1 MWPQERRG
9 VGKVSVVGNPE
20 IKLKRKRSSAHL
32 QEASEK
38 IAHAMKESIGRV
50 VVIEDE
56 PAVRDAVLAALRAE
70 RFSAT
75 GFEDLPRPAD
85 VLAVAPDLAILDVV
99 LPSGNGFELATS
111 LRQQRELPIIFLTA
125 RDAVADRVAG
135 LELGA
140 DDYLVKPF
148 ALEELMAR
156 VRAVLRRRGAI
167 PQVLEV
173 ERLLVD
179 EEHGF
184 AARDGRELELTST
197 ELRLLAFLMRHRGQT
212 LSKDQL
218 LTQVW
223 GYDAYDPN
231 LVEVHISA
239 LRRKL
244 EAAGPRLIHTV
255 RGIGYR
261 FST

>member
-1 MWPQERRG
+1 MDEP
-9 VGKVSVVGNPE
+9 
-20 IKLKRKRSSAHL
+20 
-32 QEASEK
+32 
-38 IAHAMKESIGRV
+38 IGRV
-50 VVIEDE
+50 VVVEDE
-56 PAVRDAVLAALRAE
+56 RAVRDAIVAALRAE
-70 RFSAT
+70 RFTVT
-75 GFEDLPRPAD
+75 GFEDVPRVED
-85 VLAVAPDLAILDVV
+85 VLGVAPDLAILDVL
-99 LPSGNGFELATS
+99 LPNGNGFAFAQA
-111 LRQQRELPIIFLTA
+111 LRERHELPIIFLTA

-148 ALEELMAR
+148 ALEELVAR

-173 ERLLVD
+173 EQLLVD
-179 EEHGF
+179 EDHGV
-184 AARDGRELELTST
+184 ATRAGRELALTST
-197 ELRLLAFLMRHRGQT
+197 ELRLLAFLIRHRGQA

-223 GYDAYDPN
+223 GYEAYDHN

-244 EAAGPRLIHTV
+244 ENCGEGGGRLIATV

-261 FST
+261 FSP

>member
-1 MWPQERRG
+1 
-9 VGKVSVVGNPE
+9 VLDPE
-20 IKLKRKRSSAHL
+20 IELKRSGSSGDL
-32 QEASEK
+32 QVALGT
-38 IAHAMKESIGRV
+38 IADAMREPMGRV

-56 PAVRDAVLAALRAE
+56 PSVREAVLSALRAE
-70 RFSAT
+70 RFIVIP
-75 GFEDLPRPAD
+75 FDDLPRPAD

-99 LPSGNGFELATS
+99 LPSGSGFELARS
-111 LRQQRELPIIFLTA
+111 LRRQHELPILFLTA

-173 ERLLVD
+173 EQLLVD
-179 EEHGF
+179 EERGF
-184 AARDGRELELTST
+184 AARGGREIGLTST
-197 ELRLLAFLMRHRGQT
+197 ELRLLAFLMRHRGHA

-223 GYDAYDPN
+223 GYDAYDHN

-244 EAAGPRLIHTV
+244 ESHGPRLIHTV

-261 FST
+261 FSP

>member
-1 MWPQERRG
+1 MDET
-9 VGKVSVVGNPE
+9 
-20 IKLKRKRSSAHL
+20 
-32 QEASEK
+32 
-38 IAHAMKESIGRV
+38 IGRV
-50 VVIEDE
+50 VVVEDE
-56 PAVRDAVLAALRAE
+56 QPVRDAVRAALVAE
-70 RFSAT
+70 RFTAT
-75 GFEDLPRPAD
+75 AFDDLPDPGD
-85 VLAVAPDLAILDVV
+85 VLALAPDLVILDIL
-99 LPSGNGFELATS
+99 LPGGSGFQLARS
-111 LRQQRELPIIFLTA
+111 LREQRELPIIFLTA

-140 DDYLVKPF
+140 DDYLIKPF

-156 VRAVLRRRGAI
+156 VRAVLRRRGTI

-179 EEHGF
+179 DEHGF
-184 AARDGRELELTST
+184 ATRAGRELGLTST
-197 ELRLLAFLMRHRGQT
+197 ELRLLAFLMRHRGQA

-223 GYDAYDPN
+223 GYDAYDHN
-231 LVEVHISA
+231 LVEVHVSA

-244 EAAGPRLIHTV
+244 EAQGPRLIHTV

-261 FST
+261 FSP

>member
-1 MWPQERRG
+1 MADP
-9 VGKVSVVGNPE
+9 
-20 IKLKRKRSSAHL
+20 
-32 QEASEK
+32 
-38 IAHAMKESIGRV
+38 IGRV
-50 VVIEDE
+50 VVVEDE
-56 PAVRDAVLAALRAE
+56 PPVREAVLAALRAE
-70 RFSAT
+70 RFVAT
-75 GFEDLPRPAD
+75 GFEDLPHPGEL
-85 VLAVAPDLAILDVV
+85 LAVVPDLAILDVL
-99 LPSGNGFELATS
+99 LPSGNGFELARA

-167 PQVLEV
+167 PHVMEV
-173 ERLLVD
+173 ERLIVD

-184 AARDGRELELTST
+184 ATRAGEDLALTAT
-197 ELRLLAFLMRHRGQT
+197 ELRLLAYLVRHRGQA

-218 LTQVW
+218 LSQVW
-223 GYDAYDPN
+223 GYDAYDQN
-231 LVEVHISA
+231 LVEVHVSA

-244 EAAGPRLIHTV
+244 EAVGPRLIHTV

-261 FST
+261 FSP

>member
-1 MWPQERRG
+1 MVEP
-9 VGKVSVVGNPE
+9 
-20 IKLKRKRSSAHL
+20 
-32 QEASEK
+32 
-38 IAHAMKESIGRV
+38 IGRV

-56 PAVRDAVLAALRAE
+56 QPVRDAVLDALRTE
-70 RFSAT
+70 RFTAT
-75 GFEDLPRPAD
+75 AFEDLPRPRD
-85 VLAVAPDLAILDVV
+85 VLAVAPDLAILDVL
-99 LPSGNGFELATS
+99 LPSGSGFELARV
-111 LRQQRELPIIFLTA
+111 LRRHHELPIIFLTA

-173 ERLLVD
+173 DELLVD
-179 EEHGF
+179 EEQRF
-184 AARDGRELELTST
+184 AARAGRELALTAT
-197 ELRLLAFLMRHRGQT
+197 ELRLLAFLMRHRGQA

-223 GYDAYDPN
+223 GYDAYDHN

-244 EAAGPRLIHTV
+244 ESGESGDARLIHTV

-261 FST
+261 FSP

>member
-1 MWPQERRG
+1 VDRAR
-9 VGKVSVVGNPE
+9 VVREPE
-20 IKLKRKRSSAHL
+20 IELKRSDSSGDL
-32 QEASEK
+32 QAALET
-38 IAHAMKESIGRV
+38 IADAMGEPIGRV

-56 PAVRDAVLAALRAE
+56 PSVREAVLAALRAE
-70 RFSAT
+70 RFTAT
-75 GFEDLPRPAD
+75 GFEDLPRPGD
-85 VLAVAPDLAILDVV
+85 VLAFAPDLAILDVL
-99 LPSGNGFELATS
+99 LPSGSGFELARS
-111 LRQQRELPIIFLTA
+111 LRAQRDLPIMFLTA

-173 ERLLVD
+173 EQLLVD
-179 EEHGF
+179 EERGF
-184 AARDGRELELTST
+184 AARGGRELALTST
-197 ELRLLAFLMRHRGQT
+197 ELRLLAFLVRHRGQA

-223 GYDAYDPN
+223 AMTPTT
-231 LVEVHISA
+231 ITSWRFTSA
-239 LRRKL
+239 RCGESWRARAL
-244 EAAGPRLIHTV
+244 A
-255 RGIGYR
+255 
-261 FST
+261 

>member
-1 MWPQERRG
+1 MG
-9 VGKVSVVGNPE
+9 
-20 IKLKRKRSSAHL
+20 
-32 QEASEK
+32 
-38 IAHAMKESIGRV
+38 ESIGRV

-56 PAVRDAVLAALRAE
+56 QPVRDAVLAALNAE
-70 RFSAT
+70 RFAAT
-75 GFEDLPRPAD
+75 GFNDMPHPGD
-85 VLAVAPDLAILDVV
+85 VLAVAPDLAILDVL
-99 LPSGNGFELATS
+99 LPSGNGFDLARS

-173 ERLLVD
+173 EQLLVD

-184 AARDGRELELTST
+184 AARAGDELALTST
-197 ELRLLAFLMRHRGQT
+197 ELRLLAFLMRHRGQA

-223 GYDAYDPN
+223 GYDAYDHN

-244 EAAGPRLIHTV
+244 ETHGPRLIHTV

-261 FST
+261 FSP

>member
-1 MWPQERRG
+1 MG
-9 VGKVSVVGNPE
+9 
-20 IKLKRKRSSAHL
+20 
-32 QEASEK
+32 EA
-38 IAHAMKESIGRV
+38 IGRV

-56 PAVRDAVLAALRAE
+56 VPVCDAVVAALRAE
-70 RFSAT
+70 RFTAT
-75 GFEDLPRPAD
+75 AFADLPDPAE
-85 VLAVAPDLAILDVV
+85 VLAVAPDLAILDVL
-99 LPSGNGFELATS
+99 LPSGNGFDLARL
-111 LRQQRELPIIFLTA
+111 LRRQHELPIIFLTA

-173 ERLLVD
+173 EGLLVD
-179 EEHGF
+179 EEHGH
-184 AARDGRELELTST
+184 ATRAGRELALTST
-197 ELRLLAFLMRHRGQT
+197 ELRVLAYLMRHRGQA

-223 GYDAYDPN
+223 GYDAYDHN

-244 EAAGPRLIHTV
+244 EANGPRLIHTI

-261 FST
+261 FSP

>member
-1 MWPQERRG
+1 MCEP
-9 VGKVSVVGNPE
+9 
-20 IKLKRKRSSAHL
+20 
-32 QEASEK
+32 
-38 IAHAMKESIGRV
+38 IGRV
-50 VVIEDE
+50 AVIEDE
-56 PAVRDAVLAALRAE
+56 QSVREAVLDALRAE
-70 RFSAT
+70 RFKVAA
-75 GFEDLPRPAD
+75 FADLPDPRD
-85 VLAVAPDLAILDVV
+85 VLTGSPDLVILDVM
-99 LPSGNGFELATS
+99 LPRGSGFELARS
-111 LRQQRELPIIFLTA
+111 LRAQHELPIIFLTA

-140 DDYLVKPF
+140 DDYLIKPF

-184 AARDGRELELTST
+184 AARAGREIALTST
-197 ELRLLAFLMRHRGQT
+197 ELRLLAYLMRHRGQA

-223 GYDAYDPN
+223 GYDAYDHN

-244 EAAGPRLIHTV
+244 EADAPRLIHTV

-261 FST
+261 FSACGAGDQRASD

>member
-1 MWPQERRG
+1 M
-9 VGKVSVVGNPE
+9 
-20 IKLKRKRSSAHL
+20 
-32 QEASEK
+32 
-38 IAHAMKESIGRV
+38 
-50 VVIEDE
+50 
-56 PAVRDAVLAALRAE
+56 
-70 RFSAT
+70 
-75 GFEDLPRPAD
+75 
-85 VLAVAPDLAILDVV
+85 LAVAPDLAILDV
-99 LPSGNGFELATS
+99 LPSGNGFDLARS

-173 ERLLVD
+173 EQLLVD

-184 AARDGRELELTST
+184 AARAGDELALTST
-197 ELRLLAFLMRHRGQT
+197 ELRLLAFLMRHRGQA

-223 GYDAYDPN
+223 GYDAYDHN

-244 EAAGPRLIHTV
+244 EARGPRLIHTV

-261 FST
+261 FSP

>member
-1 MWPQERRG
+1 MYEP
-9 VGKVSVVGNPE
+9 
-20 IKLKRKRSSAHL
+20 
-32 QEASEK
+32 
-38 IAHAMKESIGRV
+38 IGRV
-50 VVIEDE
+50 AVIEDE
-56 PAVRDAVLAALRAE
+56 QSVREAVLDALRAE
-70 RFSAT
+70 RFKVAA
-75 GFEDLPRPAD
+75 FADLPHPRE
-85 VLAVAPDLAILDVV
+85 VLAAAPDLMILDVM
-99 LPSGNGFELATS
+99 LPGGSGFELARS
-111 LRQQRELPIIFLTA
+111 LRAQHELPIIFLTA

-140 DDYLVKPF
+140 DDYLIKPF

-179 EEHGF
+179 EERGF
-184 AARDGRELELTST
+184 AARAGREIALTST
-197 ELRLLAFLMRHRGQT
+197 ELRLLAYLMRHRGQA

-223 GYDAYDPN
+223 GYDAYDHN

-244 EAAGPRLIHTV
+244 EVDAPRLIHTV

-261 FST
+261 FSA

>member
-1 MWPQERRG
+1 MDEP
-9 VGKVSVVGNPE
+9 V
-20 IKLKRKRSSAHL
+20 
-32 QEASEK
+32 
-38 IAHAMKESIGRV
+38 GRV

-56 PAVRDAVLAALRAE
+56 QSVRDAVLAALRSE
-70 RFSAT
+70 RFSAA
-75 GFEDLPRPAD
+75 GFDDLPRPAD
-85 VLAVAPDLAILDVV
+85 VLALAPDLAILDVM
-99 LPSGNGFELATS
+99 LPGGDGFELARL
-111 LRQQRELPIIFLTA
+111 LRQQHELPIIFLTA

-156 VRAVLRRRGAI
+156 VRAVLRRRGTI
-167 PQVLEV
+167 PQVLEI
-173 ERLLVD
+173 ERLLID

-184 AARDGRELELTST
+184 AARAGRELALTST
-197 ELRLLAFLMRHRGQT
+197 ELRLLAFLVRHRGQA

-218 LTQVW
+218 LSQVW
-223 GYDAYDPN
+223 GYDAYDHN
-231 LVEVHISA
+231 LVEVHVSA

-244 EAAGPRLIHTV
+244 EAGGTGGGRLIHTV

-261 FST
+261 FSP

>member
-1 MWPQERRG
+1 MD
-9 VGKVSVVGNPE
+9 
-20 IKLKRKRSSAHL
+20 
-32 QEASEK
+32 EA
-38 IAHAMKESIGRV
+38 IGRV

-56 PAVRDAVLAALRAE
+56 QPVRDAALAALGAE
-70 RFSAT
+70 RFAAT
-75 GFEDLPRPAD
+75 GFEDLPPPED
-85 VLAVAPDLAILDVV
+85 VLAVAPDLAILDVL
-99 LPSGNGFELATS
+99 LPSGNGFELARR

-140 DDYLVKPF
+140 DDYLIKPF

-167 PQVLEV
+167 PQVLEI
-173 ERLLVD
+173 ERLLID

-184 AARDGRELELTST
+184 AARSGRELAVTST
-197 ELRLLAFLMRHRGQT
+197 ELRLLAFLVRHRGQA

-223 GYDAYDPN
+223 GYDAYDHN

-239 LRRKL
+239 PRRKL
-244 EAAGPRLIHTV
+244 ESDGPRLIHTV

>member
-1 MWPQERRG
+1 MGAP
-9 VGKVSVVGNPE
+9 
-20 IKLKRKRSSAHL
+20 
-32 QEASEK
+32 
-38 IAHAMKESIGRV
+38 IGRV

-56 PAVRDAVLAALRAE
+56 QPVRDAILAALRAE
-70 RFSAT
+70 RFTAT

-85 VLAVAPDLAILDVV
+85 VLALAPDLAILDVL
-99 LPSGNGFELATS
+99 LPSGNGFALARL
-111 LRQQRELPIIFLTA
+111 LRERRELPIIFLTA

-173 ERLLVD
+173 ERVLVD

-184 AARDGRELELTST
+184 AARAGRELALTST
-197 ELRLLAFLMRHRGQT
+197 ELRLLAFLMRHRGQA

-223 GYDAYDPN
+223 GYDAYDHN

-244 EAAGPRLIHTV
+244 ETNGPRLIHTV

-261 FST
+261 FSP

>member
-1 MWPQERRG
+1 LGDVRIVRQA
-9 VGKVSVVGNPE
+9 E
-20 IKLKRKRSSAHL
+20 IELKRTGSSADL
-32 QEASEK
+32 QAASGT
-38 IAHAMKESIGRV
+38 IAHAMGEAIGRV

-56 PAVRDAVLAALRAE
+56 QPVRDAVLAALRAE
-70 RFSAT
+70 RFAAT
-75 GFEDLPRPAD
+75 GFEDLPLPAE
-85 VLAVAPDLAILDVV
+85 VLAVAPDLAILDVL
-99 LPSGNGFELATS
+99 LPSGSGFALATL
-111 LRQQRELPIIFLTA
+111 LRRQHELPIIFLTA

-184 AARDGRELELTST
+184 AARAGRELGLTST
-197 ELRLLAFLMRHRGQT
+197 ELRLLAFLMRHRGQA

-231 LVEVHISA
+231 LVEVHVSA

-244 EAAGPRLIHTV
+244 EANGGGRLIHTV

-261 FST
+261 FSA

>member
-1 MWPQERRG
+1 
-9 VGKVSVVGNPE
+9 VAKLSVAPE
-20 IKLKRKRSSAHL
+20 AEIELKRGISSADL
-32 QEASEK
+32 QAASGR
-38 IAHAMKESIGRV
+38 IGHAMREAIGRV

-56 PAVRDAVLAALRAE
+56 QPVRDAVLAALRAE
-70 RFSAT
+70 RFTAT
-75 GFEDLPRPAD
+75 AFADLPRPGD
-85 VLAVAPDLAILDVV
+85 VLAVAPDLAILDVL
-99 LPSGNGFELATS
+99 LPSGNGFDLARR
-111 LRQQRELPIIFLTA
+111 LRQQHELPIIFLTA

-173 ERLLVD
+173 EQVLVD

-184 AARDGRELELTST
+184 ATRAGRELALTST
-197 ELRLLAFLMRHRGQT
+197 ELRLLAFLMRHRGQA

-223 GYDAYDPN
+223 GYDAYDHN

-244 EAAGPRLIHTV
+244 ESCGTGGGRLIRTV

-261 FST
+261 FSP

>member
-1 MWPQERRG
+1 L
-9 VGKVSVVGNPE
+9 GKVRVLQDAE
-20 IKLKRKRSSAHL
+20 IELKPADSSADL
-32 QEASEK
+32 QPVLQAGSAT
-38 IAHAMKESIGRV
+38 IGPAMGKPIGRV

-56 PAVRDAVLAALRAE
+56 QPVRDAVLAALRAE
-70 RFSAT
+70 RFTAT
-75 GFEDLPRPAD
+75 GFEDLPRPRD
-85 VLAVAPDLAILDVV
+85 VLAVAPDLAILDVL
-99 LPSGNGFELATS
+99 LPSGNGFELARL
-111 LRQQRELPIIFLTA
+111 LRQQHELSIIFLTA

-173 ERLLVD
+173 GRLLVD

-184 AARDGRELELTST
+184 ATQGGRDLALTST
-197 ELRLLAFLMRHRGQT
+197 ELRLLAFLMRHRGQA

-223 GYDAYDPN
+223 GYDAYDRN
-231 LVEVHISA
+231 LVEVHVSA

-244 EAAGPRLIHTV
+244 EANEVGGGRLIHTV

-261 FST
+261 FSP